1 MKKEIIPGKGY
12 GDIKFGMSRA
22 EAEKILGKPTEIEKF
37 DDEDMEFWHYDE
49 EILSLTFDGTEDWR
63 LSSMVAGNLGMTFLN
78 SEVDDLTKHDLV
90 NLLKFNGHKNIGF
103 EKEEIDGVGVET
115 VEVDDL
121 EIIFWFEGD
130 ELTEVQWGPFFSD
143 EDTIAWPK

>member
-22 EAEKILGKPTEIEKF
+22 DAEKILGKPTEIEKF
-37 DDEDMEFWHYDE
+37 DDEDMEFWHYDD

-130 ELTEVQWGPFFSD
+130 ELTEVQWGPFFAD
-143 EDTIAWPK
+143 EDTISWPD